1 MAKRIKFSDGISDY
15 FQMTTQF
22 ERKSRKFAT
31 TSTVYNVEITPFPE
45 NLIQDPLTFCHEL
58 FDRIVDALKERSDVK
73 ADDMI
78 RVTLSHPRLEMPI
91 CCPFMRAEALTG
103 ENIID
108 EIERVMQSNTEF
120 DVSDGDMSVEF
131 THTILPSGSGS
142 NRVKQAEYDNME
154 SMRKNK
160 TSIVRILNAIDSACL
175 ARSIVVGM
183 CHVHR
188 SDTPEWKKE
197 WRVIRTAKD

>member
-1 MAKRIKFSDGISDY
+1 MAKRIKFSDDISDY

-91 CCPFMRAEALTG
+91 CCPFMRAETLTG

-131 THTILPSGSGS
+131 THTVLPSGSGK
-142 NRVKQAEYDNME
+142 VKQAEYDNTEEKYCQNTKCFRLGMPYSVYCSGYVSCTQIRYSRME
-154 SMRKNK
+154 KGM
-160 TSIVRILNAIDSACL
+160 ACDK
-175 ARSIVVGM
+175 SF
-183 CHVHR
+183 
-188 SDTPEWKKE
+188 
-197 WRVIRTAKD
+197 